1 MQEKEK
7 TQKKKRVETAGT
19 WAVRPVRGWE
29 IVLERRK

>member
-7 TQKKKRVETAGT
+7 TQKKKRVETADI
-19 WAVRPVRGWE
+19 WVVRPVRGWK